1 MVARWQGV
9 VVGLSVAAPV
19 GPMAVLCIRRSLAFG
34 RPVGLATGAGAAS
47 VHALYTALAILG
59 VKGLVTRL
67 DDHATAVHLVSGL
80 VLVALGVRMALR
92 VSLRVTAE
100 RGGMSKRTA
109 YVSAV
114 GLCLANPLTVV
125 SLASLLAG
133 LRLTGSALAGDV
145 VSLVAGVF
153 VGSLMWWLLMTGLV
167 ASLARRLSDRG
178 VGWSQRVSGLWVTA
192 MGVAILCR

>member
-19 GPMAVLCIRRSLAFG
+19 GPMAVLCIGRSLAFG
-34 RPVGLATGAGAAS
+34 RSVGLATGAGAAS
-47 VHALYTALAILG
+47 VHALYTALAIVG
-59 VKGLVTRL
+59 VKGLAARL
-67 DDHATAVHLVSGL
+67 DAHATAVHLVSGL

-100 RGGMSKRTA
+100 RRGMSKRTA

-133 LRLTGSALAGDV
+133 LRLTGSALAGDAAW
-145 VSLVAGVF
+145 LVAGVF
-153 VGSLMWWLLMTGLV
+153 AGSLLWWLLMTGCV

-178 VGWSQRVSGLWVTA
+178 VGRSQRVSGLCVVA
-192 MGVAILCR
+192 MGAAILCR